1 MIFQRLAATVIAA
14 ENTVHS
20 GNQFSRPE
28 GLGNIIIGTKVKPGN
43 HTIFIIR
50 CRQKNDRNIRVCL
63 DGTAQR
69 KAASIDG
76 SGFSLCCAIKA
87 NSDIPVIFLTASD
100 DEYSVVAGL
109 DLGAD
114 DYIPKP
120 FRPRELISR
129 MNSVL
134 RRYHRG
140 SQPLEYHELKA
151 DTVRGLVYKNNV
163 ELTLSA
169 LEYRLLLLFLS
180 NQGIVLTR
188 SRLLDELWDMAGE
201 FVNDNTLT
209 VYIKRLREKIE
220 ADPAHPEYIKT
231 IRGLGYKLGD

>member
-1 MIFQRLAATVIAA
+1 MTHVLLVDDDTSIVSNLRTFLNQEGFQVTSANNQKETIDLLDSGQYHFDLA
-14 ENTVHS
+14 
-20 GNQFSRPE
+20 
-28 GLGNIIIGTKVKPGN
+28 L
-43 HTIFIIR
+43 
-50 CRQKNDRNIRVCL
+50 L
-63 DGTAQR
+63 DV
-69 KAASIDG
+69 SLPDG
-76 SGFSLCCAIKA
+76 SGFSLCSAIKA

-151 DTVRGLVYKNNV
+151 DTVRGPVYKNNV

>member
-1 MIFQRLAATVIAA
+1 MTHVLLVDDDTSIVSNLRTFLNQEGFQVTSANNHKETIDLLDSGQYHFDLA
-14 ENTVHS
+14 
-20 GNQFSRPE
+20 
-28 GLGNIIIGTKVKPGN
+28 L
-43 HTIFIIR
+43 
-50 CRQKNDRNIRVCL
+50 L
-63 DGTAQR
+63 DV
-69 KAASIDG
+69 SLPDG
-76 SGFSLCCAIKA
+76 SGFSLCSAIKA

-114 DYIPKP
+114 DYISKP

-151 DTVRGLVYKNNV
+151 DTVRGLVYKNNM

>member
-1 MIFQRLAATVIAA
+1 MTHVLLVDDDTSIVSNLRTFLNQEGFQVSSANNQKETIDLLDSGQYHFDLA
-14 ENTVHS
+14 
-20 GNQFSRPE
+20 
-28 GLGNIIIGTKVKPGN
+28 L
-43 HTIFIIR
+43 
-50 CRQKNDRNIRVCL
+50 L
-63 DGTAQR
+63 DV
-69 KAASIDG
+69 SLPDG
-76 SGFSLCCAIKA
+76 SGFSLCSAIKA

-114 DYIPKP
+114 DYISKP

-151 DTVRGLVYKNNV
+151 DTVRGLVYKNNM

>member
-1 MIFQRLAATVIAA
+1 MTHVLLVDDDTSIVSNLRTFLNQEGFQVTSANSQKETIDLLDSGQYHFDLA
-14 ENTVHS
+14 
-20 GNQFSRPE
+20 
-28 GLGNIIIGTKVKPGN
+28 L
-43 HTIFIIR
+43 
-50 CRQKNDRNIRVCL
+50 L
-63 DGTAQR
+63 DV
-69 KAASIDG
+69 SLPDG
-76 SGFSLCCAIKA
+76 SGFSLCSAIKA

-180 NQGIVLTR
+180 NQSIVLTR

>member
-1 MIFQRLAATVIAA
+1 MTHVLLVDDDTSIVSNLRTFLNQEGFQVTSANSQKETIDLLDSGQYHFDLA
-14 ENTVHS
+14 
-20 GNQFSRPE
+20 
-28 GLGNIIIGTKVKPGN
+28 L
-43 HTIFIIR
+43 
-50 CRQKNDRNIRVCL
+50 L
-63 DGTAQR
+63 DV
-69 KAASIDG
+69 SLPDG
-76 SGFSLCCAIKA
+76 SGFSLCSAIKA

-114 DYIPKP
+114 DYISKP

-140 SQPLEYHELKA
+140 SQPLEYHELRA

>member
-1 MIFQRLAATVIAA
+1 MTHVLLVDDDTSIVSSLQTFLNQEGFQVTSANNHKETIDLLDSGQYHFDLA
-14 ENTVHS
+14 
-20 GNQFSRPE
+20 
-28 GLGNIIIGTKVKPGN
+28 L
-43 HTIFIIR
+43 
-50 CRQKNDRNIRVCL
+50 L
-63 DGTAQR
+63 DV
-69 KAASIDG
+69 SLPDG
-76 SGFSLCCAIKA
+76 SGFSLCSALKA
-87 NSDIPVIFLTASD
+87 NADIPVIFLTASD

-114 DYIPKP
+114 DYISKP

>member
-1 MIFQRLAATVIAA
+1 MTHVLLVDDDTSIVSNLRTFLNQEGFQVTSANNQKETIDLLDSGQYHFDLA
-14 ENTVHS
+14 
-20 GNQFSRPE
+20 
-28 GLGNIIIGTKVKPGN
+28 L
-43 HTIFIIR
+43 
-50 CRQKNDRNIRVCL
+50 L
-63 DGTAQR
+63 DV
-69 KAASIDG
+69 SLPDG
-76 SGFSLCCAIKA
+76 SVFSLCSAIKA

-188 SRLLDELWDMAGE
+188 SRLLEELWDMAGE

>member
-1 MIFQRLAATVIAA
+1 MTHVLLVDDDTSIVSSLQTFLNQEGFQVTSSNNHKETIDLLDSGQYHFDLA
-14 ENTVHS
+14 
-20 GNQFSRPE
+20 
-28 GLGNIIIGTKVKPGN
+28 L
-43 HTIFIIR
+43 
-50 CRQKNDRNIRVCL
+50 L
-63 DGTAQR
+63 DV
-69 KAASIDG
+69 SLPDG
-76 SGFSLCCAIKA
+76 SGFSLCSAIKA

-114 DYIPKP
+114 DYISKP

>member
-1 MIFQRLAATVIAA
+1 MTHVLLVDDDTSIVSNLRTFLNQEGFQVTSANNQKETIDLLDSGQYHFDLA
-14 ENTVHS
+14 
-20 GNQFSRPE
+20 
-28 GLGNIIIGTKVKPGN
+28 L
-43 HTIFIIR
+43 
-50 CRQKNDRNIRVCL
+50 L
-63 DGTAQR
+63 DV
-69 KAASIDG
+69 SLPDG
-76 SGFSLCCAIKA
+76 SGFSLCSAIKA

-180 NQGIVLTR
+180 NQSIVLTR
-188 SRLLDELWDMAGE
+188 SRLLDELWDMTGE

>member
-1 MIFQRLAATVIAA
+1 MTHVLLVDDDTSIVSNLRTFLNQEGFQVTSANNQKETIDLLDSGQYHFDLA
-14 ENTVHS
+14 
-20 GNQFSRPE
+20 
-28 GLGNIIIGTKVKPGN
+28 L
-43 HTIFIIR
+43 
-50 CRQKNDRNIRVCL
+50 L
-63 DGTAQR
+63 DV
-69 KAASIDG
+69 SLPDG
-76 SGFSLCCAIKA
+76 SGFSLCSAIKA

-140 SQPLEYHELKA
+140 SQPLEYHELNA

>member
-1 MIFQRLAATVIAA
+1 MTHVLLVDDDTSIVSNLRTFLNQEGFQVTSANNQKGTIDLLDSGQYHFDLA
-14 ENTVHS
+14 
-20 GNQFSRPE
+20 
-28 GLGNIIIGTKVKPGN
+28 L
-43 HTIFIIR
+43 
-50 CRQKNDRNIRVCL
+50 L
-63 DGTAQR
+63 DV
-69 KAASIDG
+69 SLPDG
-76 SGFSLCCAIKA
+76 SGFSLCSAIKA

-231 IRGLGYKLGD
+231 CLLYTSDAADD

>member
-1 MIFQRLAATVIAA
+1 MTHVLLVDDDTSIVSNLRTFLNQEGFQVTSANNQKETIDLLDSGQYHFDLA
-14 ENTVHS
+14 
-20 GNQFSRPE
+20 
-28 GLGNIIIGTKVKPGN
+28 L
-43 HTIFIIR
+43 
-50 CRQKNDRNIRVCL
+50 L
-63 DGTAQR
+63 DV
-69 KAASIDG
+69 SLPDG
-76 SGFSLCCAIKA
+76 SGFSLCSAIKA

-100 DEYSVVAGL
+100 DKYSVVAGL

>member
-1 MIFQRLAATVIAA
+1 MTHVLLVDDDTSIVSNLRTFLNQEGFQVTSANNQKETIDLLDSGQYHFDLA
-14 ENTVHS
+14 
-20 GNQFSRPE
+20 
-28 GLGNIIIGTKVKPGN
+28 L
-43 HTIFIIR
+43 
-50 CRQKNDRNIRVCL
+50 L
-63 DGTAQR
+63 DV
-69 KAASIDG
+69 SLPDG
-76 SGFSLCCAIKA
+76 SGFSLCSAIKA

-129 MNSVL
+129 MNNVL

>member
-1 MIFQRLAATVIAA
+1 MTHVLLVDDDTSIVSSLQTFLNQEGFQVTSANNHKETIDLLDSGQYHFDLA
-14 ENTVHS
+14 
-20 GNQFSRPE
+20 
-28 GLGNIIIGTKVKPGN
+28 L
-43 HTIFIIR
+43 
-50 CRQKNDRNIRVCL
+50 L
-63 DGTAQR
+63 DV
-69 KAASIDG
+69 SLPDG
-76 SGFSLCCAIKA
+76 SGFSLCSAIKA

-129 MNSVL
+129 INSVL

>member
-1 MIFQRLAATVIAA
+1 MTHVLLVDDDTSIVSNLRTFLNQEGFQVTSANNQKETIDLLDSVQYHFDLA
-14 ENTVHS
+14 
-20 GNQFSRPE
+20 
-28 GLGNIIIGTKVKPGN
+28 L
-43 HTIFIIR
+43 
-50 CRQKNDRNIRVCL
+50 L
-63 DGTAQR
+63 DV
-69 KAASIDG
+69 SLPDG
-76 SGFSLCCAIKA
+76 SGFSLCSAIKA

-114 DYIPKP
+114 DYISKP

-180 NQGIVLTR
+180 NQSIVLTR

>member
-1 MIFQRLAATVIAA
+1 MTHVLLVDDDTSIVSNLHTFLNQEGFQVTSANNQKETIDLLDSGQYHFDLA
-14 ENTVHS
+14 
-20 GNQFSRPE
+20 
-28 GLGNIIIGTKVKPGN
+28 L
-43 HTIFIIR
+43 
-50 CRQKNDRNIRVCL
+50 L
-63 DGTAQR
+63 DV
-69 KAASIDG
+69 SLPDG
-76 SGFSLCCAIKA
+76 SGFSLCSAIKA

-114 DYIPKP
+114 DYISKP

-140 SQPLEYHELKA
+140 SQPLEYYELKA

>member
-1 MIFQRLAATVIAA
+1 MTHVLLVDDDTSIVSSLQTFLNQEGFQVTSVNNHKETIDLLDSGQYHFDLA
-14 ENTVHS
+14 
-20 GNQFSRPE
+20 
-28 GLGNIIIGTKVKPGN
+28 L
-43 HTIFIIR
+43 
-50 CRQKNDRNIRVCL
+50 L
-63 DGTAQR
+63 DV
-69 KAASIDG
+69 SLPDG
-76 SGFSLCCAIKA
+76 SGFSLCSAIKA

-114 DYIPKP
+114 DYISKP

-151 DTVRGLVYKNNV
+151 DTVRGLVYKNNM

>member
-1 MIFQRLAATVIAA
+1 MTHVLLVDDDTSIVSNLRTFLNQEGFQVTSANNQKETIDLLDSGQYHFDLA
-14 ENTVHS
+14 
-20 GNQFSRPE
+20 
-28 GLGNIIIGTKVKPGN
+28 L
-43 HTIFIIR
+43 
-50 CRQKNDRNIRVCL
+50 L
-63 DGTAQR
+63 DV
-69 KAASIDG
+69 SLPDG
-76 SGFSLCCAIKA
+76 SGFSLCSAIKA

-231 IRGLGYKLGD
+231 IRGLGNKLGD

>member
-1 MIFQRLAATVIAA
+1 MSPCRMDAYGYLIYVEEVDEIGDYALLIDTQDKK
-14 ENTVHS
+14 N
-20 GNQFSRPE
+20 FSNNRA
-28 GLGNIIIGTKVKPGN
+28 LLV
-43 HTIFIIR
+43 FA
-50 CRQKNDRNIRVCL
+50 
-63 DGTAQR
+63 DGTE
-69 KAASIDG
+69 KIVDTTENYTS
-76 SGFSLCCAIKA
+76 
-87 NSDIPVIFLTASD
+87 NN
-100 DEYSVVAGL
+100 
-109 DLGAD
+109 AD

-180 NQGIVLTR
+180 NQSIVLTR
-188 SRLLDELWDMAGE
+188 SRLLDELWDMAGG

>member
-1 MIFQRLAATVIAA
+1 MTHVLLVDDDTSIVSNLRTFLNQEGFQVTSANNQKETIAFLDSGQYHFDLA
-14 ENTVHS
+14 
-20 GNQFSRPE
+20 
-28 GLGNIIIGTKVKPGN
+28 L
-43 HTIFIIR
+43 
-50 CRQKNDRNIRVCL
+50 L
-63 DGTAQR
+63 DV
-69 KAASIDG
+69 SLPDG
-76 SGFSLCCAIKA
+76 SGFSLCSAIKA

-114 DYIPKP
+114 DYISKP

-188 SRLLDELWDMAGE
+188 SRLLEELWDMAGE

>member
-1 MIFQRLAATVIAA
+1 MTHVLLVDDDTSIVSNLRTFLNQEGFQVTSANNQKETIDLLD
-14 ENTVHS
+14 S
-20 GNQFSRPE
+20 GQYHFD
-28 GLGNIIIGTKVKPGN
+28 LVL
-43 HTIFIIR
+43 
-50 CRQKNDRNIRVCL
+50 L
-63 DGTAQR
+63 DV
-69 KAASIDG
+69 SLPDG
-76 SGFSLCCAIKA
+76 SGFSLCSAIKA

-114 DYIPKP
+114 DYISKP

-151 DTVRGLVYKNNV
+151 DTVRGLVYKNNM

>member
-1 MIFQRLAATVIAA
+1 MTHVLLVDDDTSIVSNLRTFLNQEGFQVTSANNQKETIDLLDSGQYHFDLA
-14 ENTVHS
+14 
-20 GNQFSRPE
+20 
-28 GLGNIIIGTKVKPGN
+28 L
-43 HTIFIIR
+43 
-50 CRQKNDRNIRVCL
+50 L
-63 DGTAQR
+63 DV
-69 KAASIDG
+69 SLPDG
-76 SGFSLCCAIKA
+76 SGFSLCSAIKA

-169 LEYRLLLLFLS
+169 LEYWLLLLFLS

>member
-1 MIFQRLAATVIAA
+1 MTHVLLVDDDTSIVSNLRTFLNQEGFQVTSANNQKETIDLLDSGQYHFDLA
-14 ENTVHS
+14 
-20 GNQFSRPE
+20 
-28 GLGNIIIGTKVKPGN
+28 L
-43 HTIFIIR
+43 
-50 CRQKNDRNIRVCL
+50 L
-63 DGTAQR
+63 DV
-69 KAASIDG
+69 SLPDG
-76 SGFSLCCAIKA
+76 SGFSLCSAIKA

-220 ADPAHPEYIKT
+220 AHPEYIKT

>member
-1 MIFQRLAATVIAA
+1 MTHVLLVDDDTSIVSNLRTFLNQEGFQVTSANNHKETIDLLDSGQYHFDLA
-14 ENTVHS
+14 
-20 GNQFSRPE
+20 
-28 GLGNIIIGTKVKPGN
+28 L
-43 HTIFIIR
+43 
-50 CRQKNDRNIRVCL
+50 L
-63 DGTAQR
+63 DV
-69 KAASIDG
+69 SLPDG
-76 SGFSLCCAIKA
+76 SGFSLCSALKA

-114 DYIPKP
+114 DYISKP

>member
-1 MIFQRLAATVIAA
+1 MTHVLLVDDDTSIVSNLRTFLNQEGFQVTSANNQKETIDLLDSGQYHFDLA
-14 ENTVHS
+14 
-20 GNQFSRPE
+20 
-28 GLGNIIIGTKVKPGN
+28 L
-43 HTIFIIR
+43 
-50 CRQKNDRNIRVCL
+50 L
-63 DGTAQR
+63 DV
-69 KAASIDG
+69 SLPDG
-76 SGFSLCCAIKA
+76 SGFSLCSAIKA

-180 NQGIVLTR
+180 NQSIVLTR

-201 FVNDNTLT
+201 FVSDNTLT

>member
-1 MIFQRLAATVIAA
+1 MTHVLLVDDDTSIVSNLRTFLNQEGFQVTSANNQKETIDLLDSGQYHFDLA
-14 ENTVHS
+14 
-20 GNQFSRPE
+20 
-28 GLGNIIIGTKVKPGN
+28 L
-43 HTIFIIR
+43 
-50 CRQKNDRNIRVCL
+50 L
-63 DGTAQR
+63 DV
-69 KAASIDG
+69 SLPDG
-76 SGFSLCCAIKA
+76 SGFSLCSAIKA

-129 MNSVL
+129 MISVL

>member
-1 MIFQRLAATVIAA
+1 MTHVLLVDDDTSIVSNLCTFLNQEGFQVSSANNQKETINLLDSGQYHFDLA
-14 ENTVHS
+14 
-20 GNQFSRPE
+20 
-28 GLGNIIIGTKVKPGN
+28 L
-43 HTIFIIR
+43 
-50 CRQKNDRNIRVCL
+50 L
-63 DGTAQR
+63 DV
-69 KAASIDG
+69 SLPDG
-76 SGFSLCCAIKA
+76 SGFSLCSAIKA

>member
-1 MIFQRLAATVIAA
+1 MPHVLLVDDDTSIVSNLRTFLNQEGFQVTSANNQKETIDLLDSGQYHFDLA
-14 ENTVHS
+14 
-20 GNQFSRPE
+20 
-28 GLGNIIIGTKVKPGN
+28 L
-43 HTIFIIR
+43 
-50 CRQKNDRNIRVCL
+50 L
-63 DGTAQR
+63 DV
-69 KAASIDG
+69 SLPDG
-76 SGFSLCCAIKA
+76 SGFSLCSAIKA

>member
-1 MIFQRLAATVIAA
+1 MTHVLLVDDDTSIVSNLRTFLNQEGFQVTSANNQKETNDLLDSGQYHFDLA
-14 ENTVHS
+14 
-20 GNQFSRPE
+20 
-28 GLGNIIIGTKVKPGN
+28 L
-43 HTIFIIR
+43 
-50 CRQKNDRNIRVCL
+50 L
-63 DGTAQR
+63 DV
-69 KAASIDG
+69 SLPDG
-76 SGFSLCCAIKA
+76 SGFSLCSAIKA

>member
-1 MIFQRLAATVIAA
+1 MTHVLLVDDDTSIVSSLQTFLNQEGFQVTSANNHKETIDLLDSGQYHFDLA
-14 ENTVHS
+14 
-20 GNQFSRPE
+20 
-28 GLGNIIIGTKVKPGN
+28 L
-43 HTIFIIR
+43 
-50 CRQKNDRNIRVCL
+50 L
-63 DGTAQR
+63 DV
-69 KAASIDG
+69 SLPDG
-76 SGFSLCCAIKA
+76 SGFSLCSAIKA

-114 DYIPKP
+114 DYISKP

-129 MNSVL
+129 INSVL

>member
-1 MIFQRLAATVIAA
+1 MTHVLLVDDDTSIVSNLSTFLNQEGFQVTSANNQKETIDLLDSGQYHFDLA
-14 ENTVHS
+14 
-20 GNQFSRPE
+20 
-28 GLGNIIIGTKVKPGN
+28 L
-43 HTIFIIR
+43 
-50 CRQKNDRNIRVCL
+50 L
-63 DGTAQR
+63 DV
-69 KAASIDG
+69 SLPDG
-76 SGFSLCCAIKA
+76 SGFSLCSAIKA